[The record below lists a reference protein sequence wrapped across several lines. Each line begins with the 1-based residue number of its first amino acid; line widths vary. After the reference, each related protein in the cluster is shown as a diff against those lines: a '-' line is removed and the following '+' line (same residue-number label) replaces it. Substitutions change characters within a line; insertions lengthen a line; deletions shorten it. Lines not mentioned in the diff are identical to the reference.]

1 MKVQNSETK
10 PQKAVDKDFIGIE
23 EKVPFKKALPL
34 SIQHLFAM
42 FGASVLVPILFN
54 IDPATVFL
62 FNGIGTIIYAILTKR
77 KIPAYLGSS
86 FAFIAPV
93 LMLQKNGFSFAQI
106 QSGFVVSGLVFAAI
120 GLIVAYFGTGWINKI
135 FPPASMG
142 AIVVIIGLSM
152 AENAAKDSGFS
163 VNGSV
168 ANPIHIL
175 IAMITLVA
183 IILSTVLFKGF
194 FKIIPI
200 LIGIVVGYLVSMAF
214 GIVDLTEVK
223 QASFFAIPHMQVVKF
238 NMNAILTI
246 LPCTLVVVAENIG
259 HLAVTSSVVGK
270 DLAKEPGLHRSLLG
284 DGISTAISGFFG
296 SVPTT
301 TYGENIGVMAISK
314 VYSVYIIVGAGVLSI
329 ILAFSGKLA
338 MLIKSIPQ
346 PVIGGVS
353 ILLFGSIAAAGI
365 RTFIEAKVDY
375 SKGRNLILTSVVFVV
390 GMSGMSINI
399 GATEL
404 SGMGLATIVAIILSI
419 TFIIFDKLGIM
430 NEKPDSVDDIYNET
444 PDI

>member
-1 MKVQNSETK
+1 MKSQKVETQSQQAAK
-10 PQKAVDKDFIGIE
+10 KDFIGIE
-23 EKVPFKKALPL
+23 DKVPFKRGLPL

-77 KIPAYLGSS
+77 KIPAFLGSS

-93 LMLQKNGFSFAQI
+93 LMLQKNGFSFAEI
-106 QSGFVVSGLVFAAI
+106 QSGFVVSGLIFAGV
-120 GLIVAYFGTGWINKI
+120 GLIVAFTGTGWINKI

-142 AIVVIIGLSM
+142 AIIVIIGLSM
-152 AENAAKDSGFS
+152 AGNAAKDSGFS
-163 VNGSV
+163 MNGSA
-168 ANPIHIL
+168 ANPLHIL
-175 IAMITLVA
+175 IAMITLVT
-183 IILSTVLFKGF
+183 IILTTVLCKGF
-194 FKIIPI
+194 LKIIPI
-200 LIGIVVGYLVSMAF
+200 LIGIIVGYLVSMAF

-223 QASFFAIPHMQVVKF
+223 SASFLAIPHMQIVKF
-238 NMNAILTI
+238 NMDAILTI
-246 LPCTLVVVAENIG
+246 IPVTLVVIAENIG

-284 DGISTAISGFFG
+284 DGISTVISGFFG

-314 VYSVYIIVGAGVLSI
+314 VYSVYIIAGAGVLSI
-329 ILAFSGKLA
+329 ILAFSGTLA

-353 ILLFGSIAAAGI
+353 ILLFGSIAASGI
-365 RTFIEAKVDY
+365 RTFVEAKVDY
-375 SKGRNLILTSVVFVV
+375 SKARNLVLTSVVFIV
-390 GMSGMSINI
+390 GISGMSVNI
-399 GATEL
+399 GSVDL
-404 SGMGLATIVAIILSI
+404 SGMGLATIVAVILSGS
-419 TFIIFDKLGIM
+419 FIIFDKLGIM
-430 NEKPDSVDDIYNET
+430 NEKPDSLENIYNET